1 MYENFVHKKIE
12 QNEEVSKYFILSQ
25 TTILIVFFLLQV
37 IDDFISKAKVISI
50 DLFWKVYDQA
60 SVHARYILITC
71 FAKLQI
77 AFIQYMDSRND
88 LNRNIQ
94 NPFVNFG
101 ANLRSIGGSLPQVEQ
116 LVEPESKGEPHREA
130 NEPNGDETLLNAT
143 KADSMIV
150 TEDEE
155 VPEAKKPGR
164 KAKRVKRRD
173 ISSNV
178 RVTRSRALKSE
189 SRSTSDVE
197 MS

>member
-1 MYENFVHKKIE
+1 M
-12 QNEEVSKYFILSQ
+12 
-25 TTILIVFFLLQV
+25 

-60 SVHARYILITC
+60 SVHARYFLIKF

-88 LNRNIQ
+88 LNRNIH
-94 NPFVNFG
+94 NSFVNFG
-101 ANLRSIGGSLPQVEQ
+101 SNFGSVSGRSLPQVEQ
-116 LVEPESKGEPHREA
+116 LVEPESKDESQSEA
-130 NEPNGDETLLNAT
+130 NEPNGDETLLNAIKT
-143 KADSMIV
+143 DSMIV

-155 VPEAKKPGR
+155 AAEVKKPGR

-189 SRSTSDVE
+189 SHSTSDVE